1 MQGIY
6 KKRARRARRK
16 AILMEFEAEMGA
28 ISFGTRRIG
37 GLLRR
42 SFAWLHLPFRTT
54 RRKFLAVLFTAK
66 STGVMASSFKLP

>member
-1 MQGIY
+1 LIASGAESAARRMQGIY

-28 ISFGTRRIG
+28 ISFETRRIG

-42 SFAWLHLPFRTT
+42 SFA
-54 RRKFLAVLFTAK
+54 
-66 STGVMASSFKLP
+66 